1 MKVTKANNKKFIKE
15 IVKAITSLGGTV
27 NKPFLVSAEELTE
40 MTLQTSVGE
49 LAIKLYDNTGSEL
62 YTVFTR
68 FENVDEAKKKFNC
81 GASGKYNCHIF
92 ASDGVES
99 AIIDALH
106 HIKVTL

>member
-1 MKVTKANNKKFIKE
+1 MKVTKANNKKFIQE
-15 IVKAITSLGGTV
+15 VVKALIALGGTV
-27 NKPFLVSAEELTE
+27 NKPFLVSEREWAE
-40 MTLQTSVGE
+40 MTIQTSIGE
-49 LAIKLYDNTGSEL
+49 LSLKLDNNIGSEL

-99 AIIDALH
+99 AIIDALN
-106 HIKVTL
+106 HIEVTL